1 MIKKLIFI
9 MLFGL
14 SIIVLGTFSIGC
26 SVDKYS
32 KGSCS
37 EGDLQLRF
45 SEKQAL
51 LCTKTIESKLV
62 FIRDRNHT
70 FNYEWS
76 YARADIDAKT
86 MKKFLIELGLGN
98 FTYKVFYIRLFFPHR
113 KITKGNNLNL
123 TEVTGF
129 MVYYIDENNKAFAKI
144 FNKNLEV
151 IGNYH
156 VKLISSADGA
166 YVMYD
171 LLKVP
176 LNQGTVVSLNGTA
189 DFNNESIIWRSNY
202 SKLYQNARDKYY
214 RMRN

>member
-113 KITKGNNLNL
+113 KIPFDSDPYRSGHPSDAF
-123 TEVTGF
+123 EC
-129 MVYYIDENNKAFAKI
+129 KAAA
-144 FNKNLEV
+144 V
-151 IGNYH
+151 RGR
-156 VKLISSADGA
+156 ACPD
-166 YVMYD
+166 
-171 LLKVP
+171 
-176 LNQGTVVSLNGTA
+176 T
-189 DFNNESIIWRSNY
+189 
-202 SKLYQNARDKYY
+202 
-214 RMRN
+214 